1 MIDLSGHS
9 ERERRAL
16 ERERISDWP
25 ALAALD
31 DLALARI
38 ATRHSASAVT
48 LTRLRGQA
56 RLVSELGLNPGH
68 AALLLQ
74 AGVPDRRSL
83 AAADPQQLWVRTGRL
98 QRRLTGTAVPPPNL
112 AMLNSWIQRARQ
124 AGN

>member
-9 ERERRAL
+9 QRERRAL
-16 ERERISDWP
+16 EREGISDWS

-31 DLALARI
+31 DLALARL

-56 RLVSELGLNPGH
+56 RLVSELGLDPGH

-74 AGVPDRRSL
+74 AGVPDSRSL
-83 AAADPQQLWVRTGRL
+83 AAADPQDLWVRTGRL
-98 QRRLTGTAVPPPNL
+98 QRRLTGPAVAPPDL
-112 AMLNSWIQRARQ
+112 RMLNTWIHRARQ